1 MVKIVRYGPKG
12 QEKPGLVDSEGQI
25 RDLSGVVSDI
35 TTEEVRLSKLKTLK
49 DINPATL
56 PLVEGEQRFGV
67 PISNIGKIIAIGLNY
82 ADHAAES
89 NLPVPPEPI
98 YFTKAITSL
107 CGANDDV
114 IKPLDATKLD
124 WEVELG
130 VIIGKTMRYVDQ
142 KDALDHVAGYV
153 LVNDVSERAFQK
165 ERGTQWVKGK
175 GCDTFCPTGPWVLT
189 ADEIGD
195 PQDLDMFLDVNGV
208 RMQTGNTKT
217 QIFPVAEALA
227 YVSRFVTLQ
236 PGDLVI
242 TGTPPGVGE
251 GKKPEAIY
259 LQEGDKIH
267 LGVSKLGEQRQTV
280 VPFSLE
286 GLEIID

>member
-1 MVKIVRYGPKG
+1 MKLCRYGPKG
-12 QEKPGLVDSEGQI
+12 AEKPGLVDVDGRI
-25 RDLSGVVSDI
+25 RDLSGLVSDL
-35 TTEEVRLSKLKTLK
+35 TPDTVRLSQLAKLKGI
-49 DINPATL
+49 DISAL
-56 PLVEGEQRFGV
+56 PVVAGSPRYGV
-67 PISNIGKIIAIGLNY
+67 PVSGIGKIIAVGLNY

-98 YFTKAITSL
+98 FFTKAITSL
-107 CGANDDV
+107 TGPNDDV
-114 IKPLDATKLD
+114 MKPRDATKMD

-130 VIIGKTMRYVDQ
+130 LIIGKTCRYVDEA
-142 KDALDHVAGYV
+142 DALDHVAGYV

-175 GCDTFCPTGPWVLT
+175 GCDSFAPTGPWLVT
-189 ADEIGD
+189 PDDVGD
-195 PQDLDMFLDVNGV
+195 VHNLDMFLDVNGQ

-217 QIFPVAEALA
+217 LIFNVPFCIS
-227 YVSRFVTLQ
+227 YISRFITLQ

-251 GKKPEAIY
+251 GKKPDPIY
-259 LQEGDKIH
+259 LNAGDTMH

-286 GLEIID
+286 GQEILG

>member
-1 MVKIVRYGPKG
+1 MKLVRFGPKG
-12 QEKPGLVDSEGQI
+12 QEKPGVIDAGGKL
-25 RDLSGVVSDI
+25 RDLSSVVADI
-35 TTEEVRLSKLKTLK
+35 TPEEVRLSKLAGLK
-49 DINPATL
+49 ATDVAAL
-56 PLVEGEQRFGV
+56 PVVEGEQRFGV
-67 PISNIGKIIAIGLNY
+67 PVNKIGKIIAVGLNY

-98 YFTKAITSL
+98 FFTKAVTSL
-107 CGANDDV
+107 TGPNDDV
-114 IKPLDATKLD
+114 MKPRDATKMD

-130 VIIGKTMRYVDQ
+130 LIIGKTARYVEEA
-142 KDALDHVAGYV
+142 DALNHVAGYV

-175 GCDTFCPTGPWVLT
+175 GCDTFCPTGPWLVT
-189 ADEIGD
+189 PEEIGD
-195 PQDLDMFLDVNGV
+195 VHNLDMFLDVNGQ

-217 QIFPVAEALA
+217 LIFNVAHCIS
-227 YVSRFVTLQ
+227 YISRFITLQ

-251 GKKPEAIY
+251 GKKPNAIY
-259 LQEGDKIH
+259 LNAGDTMH
-267 LGVSKLGEQRQTV
+267 LGISGLGEQRQTV

-286 GLEIID
+286 NQEIID

>member
-1 MVKIVRYGPKG
+1 MKLVRFGPKG
-12 QEKPGLVDSEGQI
+12 QEKPGVVDAEGKL
-25 RDLSGVVSDI
+25 RDLSSVVADI
-35 TTEEVRLSKLKTLK
+35 TSEEVRLSKLAGLK
-49 DINPATL
+49 AADIAAL
-56 PLVEGEQRFGV
+56 PVVEGDVRYGV
-67 PISNIGKIIAIGLNY
+67 PVKNIGKIIAVGLNY

-98 YFTKAITSL
+98 FFTKAITSL

-114 IKPLDATKLD
+114 MKPRDATKMD

-130 VIIGKTMRYVDQ
+130 IIIGKTCRYVEESE
-142 KDALDHVAGYV
+142 ALNHVAGYV

-175 GCDTFCPTGPWVLT
+175 GCDTFCPTGPWLVT
-189 ADEIGD
+189 ADEVGN
-195 PQDLDMFLDVNGV
+195 PQELDMFLDVNGV
-208 RMQTGNTKT
+208 RMQTGNTRT
-217 QIFPVAEALA
+217 MIFPVAEAIA
-227 YVSRFVTLQ
+227 YISRFITLQ

-251 GKKPEAIY
+251 GKKPDPIY
-259 LQEGDKIH
+259 LNVGDKMH

-280 VPFSLE
+280 VAFSLE
-286 GLEIID
+286 GQEIIG